1 MSLWYMWK
9 MMGYNDEDL
18 KTLTHNQIDFMI
30 DEVDR
35 VRNEEREKFKTREEI
50 KKLESRP
57 KFSEDLKDYIKN
69 QDTDKIKKRWI
80 GIKGLDGDCVGCNPN
95 PMNDK
100 CYSAVCRKSL

>member
-1 MSLWYMWK
+1 MWK

-50 KKLESRP
+50 KKLELRP
-57 KFSEDLKDYIKN
+57 KFSEDLKDYIKY

-80 GIKGLDGDCVGCNPN
+80 GIKGLDGEYEPKPK

>member
-35 VRNEEREKFKTREEI
+35 VRNEEREKFKTREDK
-50 KKLESRP
+50 KKLEARP
-57 KFSEDLKDYIKN
+57 KFSEDLKDYIKF

-80 GIKGLDGDCVGCNPN
+80 GIKGLDGDYELREQPL
-95 PMNDK
+95 PMNHK
-100 CYSAVCRKSL
+100 CYSPACKR

>member
-1 MSLWYMWK
+1 

-35 VRNEEREKFKTREEI
+35 VRNEEREKFKTREDK
-50 KKLESRP
+50 KKLEARP
-57 KFSEDLKDYIKN
+57 KFSEDLKDYIKF

-80 GIKGLDGDCVGCNPN
+80 GIKGLDGDYELREQPL
-95 PMNDK
+95 PMNHK
-100 CYSAVCRKSL
+100 CYSPACKR